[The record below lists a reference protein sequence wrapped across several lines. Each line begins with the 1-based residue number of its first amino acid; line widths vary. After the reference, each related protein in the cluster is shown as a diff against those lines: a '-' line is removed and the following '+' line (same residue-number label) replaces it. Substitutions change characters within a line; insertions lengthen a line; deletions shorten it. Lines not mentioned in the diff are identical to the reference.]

1 MYNSPTDS
9 NAAGLLRHMH
19 ETLSQANIEDL
30 TGFLADPKRPEC
42 TLCFQELQG
51 FLFAVACSPELVPPS
66 AWLPIIGNEEDLV
79 FKDESEAQRTIGLII
94 SLNNVINTAVLE
106 RSKGMPL
113 GCQFQPAVEDNF
125 DEKLAIS
132 QWSRGFMIG
141 HDWLEEVWD
150 EYLPEEIDGEFGST
164 AMALSFFSSR
174 RLAEMFHAESTTT
187 PSHRKPKVPFIEFA
201 ETVRKLFPD
210 ALSAYADIGRTI
222 SEVLA
227 NSRELDA

>member
-1 MYNSPTDS
+1 
-9 NAAGLLRHMH
+9 
-19 ETLSQANIEDL
+19 
-30 TGFLADPKRPEC
+30 
-42 TLCFQELQG
+42 
-51 FLFAVACSPELVPPS
+51 
-66 AWLPIIGNEEDLV
+66 
-79 FKDESEAQRTIGLII
+79 
-94 SLNNVINTAVLE
+94 
-106 RSKGMPL
+106 
-113 GCQFQPAVEDNF
+113 
-125 DEKLAIS
+125 
-132 QWSRGFMIG
+132 MIG